1 MAESFLGELKRRNV
15 FRVAAIYLVVGWL
28 LMQVGDVMFPALR
41 LPDWTST
48 LLAAFLI
55 LGLPLAL
62 IFAWAF
68 ELTPDGV
75 VRTAEVPAEQSITAD
90 TGRRINFMIIGVLVI
105 AVAFLLIK
113 DFLRP
118 DATPVASIAS
128 PDRSIAVLPFK
139 NQSASTENAEFFAG
153 GLHDELLTLLS
164 KLGELKVISRTSVER
179 LDPDLTIQEIG
190 ALLGVATVL
199 EGQVQRAGDRL
210 RINVQLIDT
219 MQEGHLW
226 ANTYDSKLTAENVFD
241 VQSDIA
247 QTIADALRAELST
260 EEKKLLA
267 AVPTTSTAAL
277 EKYLLGLQ
285 VSKRKSFDALE
296 EAIKHLRE
304 ATVLDPGYVEAWT
317 ALAFNYSQAYR
328 TGAITARDY
337 IDAVEPAVRN
347 ALTLDA
353 SYGPA
358 YTQQAMLQLTLGDTE
373 GAERSFK
380 RALELDPH
388 NPDTV
393 GTYAFFLRD
402 SFRADEA
409 IPLLEA
415 ALVNDPLST
424 ELMFQLGKAE
434 MHSGR
439 PERFLELAARIR
451 DIDPTI
457 VTGYTGPLQAYLT
470 MGRIDLGL
478 PWYVRSLEFDPG
490 DYENWSH
497 MAEFIDCLD
506 DVEVAD
512 RYLARAEEIG
522 PGQPAVVKVRV
533 LLEQRR
539 GDASLAVELSRNA
552 LAAGLD
558 DRWGSDSVFLN
569 TVRDAAIGGNGNVG
583 DILELY
589 RQRAPGVFAA
599 SPVISAQNL
608 RYAVDAVPILQHL
621 GQDESADRVIAAA
634 LGFYDRNNPQ
644 RIRGQDFSIIDVE
657 LLALDG
663 QSELALERL
672 QEAVDGGWFT
682 RWQFYLPNITLDSIR
697 ERPAFKEIVARLES
711 KSAEQRANWAATP
724 HLGKFDLR
732 DTVSR

>member
-1 MAESFLGELKRRNV
+1 MAESFFGELKRRNV
-15 FRVAAIYLVVGWL
+15 FRVAAIYMVVGWL

-75 VRTAEVPAEQSITAD
+75 VRTSEVPAEQSITAD
-90 TGRRINFMIIGVLVI
+90 TGRKINHMIIGVLVF
-105 AVAFLLIK
+105 AVAFLLVK

-118 DATPVASIAS
+118 DATPVAGIAA

-139 NQSASTENAEFFAG
+139 NQSASAENAEFFAG

-179 LDPDLTIQEIG
+179 LDPALTIPEIG

-219 MQEGHLW
+219 KQEGHLW
-226 ANTYDSKLTAENVFD
+226 ANTYDSELTAENVFD

-247 QTIADALRAELST
+247 RTIADALHAELST
-260 EEKKLLA
+260 EDEKLLA

-277 EKYLLGLQ
+277 EKYLLGVQ
-285 VSKRKSFDALE
+285 VSKRKSFDAIE
-296 EAIKHLRE
+296 EAIAYFRE
-304 ATVLDPGYVEAWT
+304 ATALDPGYVEAWT
-317 ALAFNYSQAYR
+317 ALAYNYSQAYR
-328 TGAITARDY
+328 TGAITGRVY
-337 IDAVEPAVRN
+337 VDAVEPAVRN

-353 SYGPA
+353 AFGPA
-358 YTQQAMLQLTLGDTE
+358 YTQQAMLQLALGDTD
-373 GAERSFK
+373 GAERSFT

-388 NPDTV
+388 NPETV

-451 DIDPTI
+451 DIDPSI
-457 VTGYTGPLQAYLT
+457 VTGYTGPLQAYRT
-470 MGRIDLGL
+470 MGRLDLGL
-478 PWYVRSLEFDPG
+478 PWYVQSLEFDPG

-497 MAEFIDCLD
+497 MAMFIDSLG
-506 DVEVAD
+506 DVTVAD
-512 RYLARAEEIG
+512 RYMARAEEIG
-522 PGQPAVVKVRV
+522 PGQPTVVKCRV
-533 LLEQRR
+533 LLELRR
-539 GDASLAVELSRNA
+539 GDPALALELSRNA

-558 DRWGSDSVFLN
+558 DRWGSDSVFLS
-569 TVRDAAIGGNGNVG
+569 TVRDAAIGGNGSVG

-589 RQRAPGVFAA
+589 RERAPGAFAA
-599 SPVISAQNL
+599 SPDISSQGL
-608 RYAVDAVPILQHL
+608 RYAVDAVPVLQHL
-621 GQDESADRVIAAA
+621 GKEEAADRVIAAA
-634 LGFYDRNNPQ
+634 LAFYDRNNPQ
-644 RIRGQDFSIIDVE
+644 RIRGQDFSIVDVE
-657 LLALDG
+657 LLALGG

-672 QEAVDGGWFT
+672 HEAVDGGWFT
-682 RWQFYLPNITLDSIR
+682 TWQYYLRNATLDPIR
-697 ERPAFKEIVARLES
+697 ERDEFKEIVAQLEA
-711 KSAEQRANWAATP
+711 KTAEQRASWAAKP

-732 DTVSR
+732 DTASR